1 MLSYKSNSISTIVPS
16 KVSESYPQFI
26 EFMETYYDWAL
37 LSTFVTRNV
46 VGNFDI
52 ADQVQSLETEI
63 DREILTVVES
73 ERSFIV
79 NLNGSDTFI
88 VDEGIWGYR
97 PHSNPIPISF
107 NELNQYVFCEK
118 VTNTIT
124 IFRGQTYYFTNN
136 TGSPFYI
143 KSARSYGT
151 SNQFSDITGNGTSS
165 GAISFTASSVYP
177 DFLYFVTPASNQI
190 GTIRVLDVPPEFTEV
205 AEANAENSSAL
216 GFSIIENVLF
226 HTEYLYENYENMIG
240 VNVPNAMFER
250 FLDGYGLDR
259 FFKKNFKTRRFFN
272 NFTEFFRKRGTED
285 GIRFFFR
292 NFFDQ
297 TVSFDYP
304 GARVLRVSD
313 SDYFSYDE
321 MYVEAE
327 FGEELIRNDVLIGQL
342 SKATATIEARK
353 FIRGQDYYKLF
364 LNADKRQGDFI
375 LGEPLLVI
383 DNDDSSV
390 QHNIEGR
397 VLGTIEK
404 INVIEPGNEYV
415 PATTISDTYTIAGVT
430 TTVSLT
436 VDNIS
441 STEINRLSITN
452 SGTGYETGD
461 AVYFP
466 TPEKKLRFGAI
477 VQPQIV
483 TGDTKYQDETIA
495 VNIEDYSLYTPI
507 DFTDAWLNIKG
518 TLYDVVAWSGGSP
531 DTIRVQYRG
540 SEPAIPTVKAG
551 QLLVINVD
559 DDNVTDPFYDQSGV
573 FFHPDPNVVKRGG
586 YGRIT
591 ASGGSITDITILE
604 PGTGYIKRPT
614 TSNGGITIVTTSG
627 VDASV
632 DVIGQGFGGVVSMTR
647 RNDIVGPQFNSNI
660 VLDKGG
666 DPNDNA
672 VLEMVAGVHA
682 KYGQFFESNK
692 GFLSDEIYLH
702 DSFFYQDYS
711 YVIQSDLNL
720 SEFSHIL
727 KQLSH
732 PAGMIF
738 FNQFFIT
745 RIFRQRLNQ
754 GSDIP
759 NAPKTIFI
767 EKFLYRPFSM
777 LADMTVVIG
786 EALVNVYRLQLR
798 DTFHWASSSILEL
811 ESTYQL
817 LDDSTISGT
826 TASPYLTVS
835 GYQDVIL
842 QSGTPINRQTDETH
856 FVTRMYTTVQE
867 TISGVGTVSYSDT
880 SSGEAFS
887 QYQTMTGTGTSFF
900 DSVAYDDMIYAVDET
915 FYVRSV
921 DSDTQLTVQRLN
933 TSDVISFSDEPY
945 TIGINRR
952 TELDNARLIDVLYFG
967 DTVTIS
973 GYLTDT
979 WQDFLNTVY
988 IT

>member
-26 EFMETYYDWAL
+26 EFMESYYEWAL
-37 LSTFVTRNV
+37 LSTFLVKEV
-46 VGNFDI
+46 IGNFDI
-52 ADQVQSLETEI
+52 AEQVQSLQTELN
-63 DREILTVVES
+63 REILTVVES

-88 VDEGIWGYR
+88 NDEGIWAYR
-97 PHSNPIPISF
+97 PHTSPIPISF
-107 NELNQYVFCEK
+107 NELNEYVFCEK
-118 VTNTIT
+118 TTNDIS

-136 TGSPFYI
+136 TGAPFYI
-143 KSARSYGT
+143 KSARSFGT
-151 SNQFSDITGNGTSS
+151 SNQFPNITGNGASS
-165 GAISFTASSVYP
+165 GTITFTVSSVYP
-177 DFLYFVTPASNQI
+177 DFLYFVTPASGEI
-190 GTIRVLDVPPEFTEV
+190 GTIRVLDVPSEF
-205 AEANAENSSAL
+205 AESASANASSFSAL
-216 GFSIIENVLF
+216 GFSKIDNILF
-226 HTEYLYENYENMIG
+226 HTEYLYESYDKMVG
-240 VNVPNAMFER
+240 LDVPNAMFER

-259 FFKKNFKTRRFFN
+259 FFKNNFKNRRFFD
-272 NFTEFFRKRGTED
+272 NFTEFFKKRGSED

-304 GARVLRVSD
+304 GERVLRVSD

-321 MYVEAE
+321 MYVRAE

-342 SKATATIEARK
+342 SNASATIEARK
-353 FIRGQDYYKLF
+353 FLRGQDYYKLF

-375 LGEPLLVI
+375 LGEPLLVL
-383 DNDDSSV
+383 DNDDSSI

-397 VLGTIEK
+397 VLGTIEA
-404 INVIEPGNEYV
+404 INVIEPGNEY
-415 PATTISDTYTIAGVT
+415 TSGSTISDTYTIAGVT

-436 VDNIS
+436 VDAIS
-441 STEINRLSITN
+441 SAEINRLNITN
-452 SGTGYETGD
+452 SGAGYETGD
-461 AVYFP
+461 MVYFP
-466 TPEKKLRFGAI
+466 TPEKRVEFGAI
-477 VQPQIV
+477 VQSQISPN
-483 TGDTKYQDETIA
+483 TIA
-495 VNIEDYSLYTPI
+495 VDIEDYSLYEPI
-507 DFTDAWLNIKG
+507 DFVGASFNIKG
-518 TLYDVVAWSGGSP
+518 TFYDVIAWSGGSP
-531 DTIRVQYRG
+531 DTITVESRT
-540 SEPAIPTVKAG
+540 AIPVPPSVKAG
-551 QLLVINVD
+551 QLIVMTAD
-559 DDNVTDPFYDQSGV
+559 DDNVTDPFYDQSGT
-573 FFHPDPNVVKRGG
+573 FFHPNRSVVKRGA
-586 YGRIT
+586 YGRVT
-591 ASGGSITDITILE
+591 ASGGAITDITMLE

-614 TSNGGITIVTTSG
+614 TANGGITIITTSG
-627 VDASV
+627 TGADIN
-632 DVIGQGFGGVVSMTR
+632 VIGQGFGGVVSVTR
-647 RNDIVGPQFNSNI
+647 EGDIVGPEFNSNL

-666 DPNDNA
+666 DPDDNA
-672 VLEMVAGVHA
+672 VLELVAGVHS

-720 SEFSHIL
+720 AEFGHIL

-738 FNQFFIT
+738 FNQFFLT

-767 EKFLYRPFSM
+767 EKFLYTPFSM
-777 LADMTVVIG
+777 DANLTIAIQDM
-786 EALVNVYRLQLR
+786 LVNVYTHQLR

-817 LDDSTISGT
+817 LDDPTISGT

-842 QSGTPINRQTDETH
+842 QSGTPIERETDETH
-856 FVTRMYTTVQE
+856 FVSRIYATVQE
-867 TISGVGTVSYSDT
+867 TISGVGTISYSDT

-973 GYLTDT
+973 GHLTDT